1 MWSNGRSWATT
12 EVSLLPQAAKLYT
25 TQLEWG
31 LGHPAHTADA
41 RAALKRLVGG
51 RITLQR
57 GKTAGS
63 LFAAYN
69 FQRTALLAGVQVQ
82 RGSGG
87 RFLKNNEGNNR
98 AAARSQIA
106 RRRKLRPVSSVLCG
120 CRSLRLELFGSGG
133 RLWTYLLRLPR

>member
-1 MWSNGRSWATT
+1 MAGGVCDKRGDLQLRPPVPNWGGYHPSYVVKRAELGHHGGAPNV
-12 EVSLLPQAAKLYT
+12 VSLLPQAAKLYT
-25 TQLEWG
+25 TQLERG

-69 FQRTALLAGVQVQ
+69 FQRTALLAGMQVQ
-82 RGSGG
+82 RGSGAG
-87 RFLKNNEGNNR
+87 FLKITRE
-98 AAARSQIA
+98 IIV
-106 RRRKLRPVSSVLCG
+106 P
-120 CRSLRLELFGSGG
+120 
-133 RLWTYLLRLPR
+133 PRGVK